1 MSTEDLSHILIP
13 PARRTLSDEVVE
25 RIRSAILAGEL
36 EPGEQLSEGTLADLL
51 GVSRGPIREA
61 VKRLEREGL
70 VFIGTNRRA
79 FVARLSEKTLK
90 RSICCGMCWKGSRS
104 RALVSGATEDD
115 LAAMQAVIDAM
126 AEQID
131 AGGISEQ
138 DAARLD
144 TRFHDVI
151 FECSGMSR
159 MVAFWHILRPQVHV
173 FLLSRNVADPDFRD
187 SAVAGHQ
194 WILDAIA
201 ARNATLAKQLL
212 TDHLRYGYERTLK
225 TYEPAGP

>member
-1 MSTEDLSHILIP
+1 MSADDLSQILIP

-25 RIRSAILAGEL
+25 RIRSAILTGEL

-70 VFIGTNRRA
+70 VIVGTNRRA
-79 FVARLSEKTLK
+79 FVARLSREDFEEVYMLRDVLERVAIETA
-90 RSICCGMCWKGSRS
+90 CQ
-104 RALVSGATEDD
+104 RASEED
-115 LAAMQAVIDAM
+115 LAAMAAIIGAM
-126 AEQID
+126 AERID

-144 TRFHDVI
+144 TEFHDVI
-151 FECSGMSR
+151 FECTGMER
-159 MVAFWHILRPQVHV
+159 LIAFWRILRPQVHV
-173 FLLSRNVADPDFRD
+173 FLLSRNVADPDFRG

-194 WILDAIA
+194 LILDAIA
-201 ARNATLAKQLL
+201 ARNASEAKQLL
-212 TDHLRYGYERTLK
+212 SDHLRYGYERTLT
-225 TYEPAGP
+225 TYEHVSS